1 MDNQKLDLSGLRGP
15 TRATL
20 EDFDP
25 LIQLMDECFPRDKEL
40 GGMLPRWPHC
50 FRKDRIQNSLII
62 KDGTKVVSHVGCI
75 DQTVMLAQG
84 EVRVAGISGV
94 GTKPEYRRRGLMT
107 KILLHTEDFLKQ
119 EGYAIS
125 DLGGNRQRYAH
136 FGWEVG
142 GRAWQFNMT
151 ARSLGAEDR
160 PTGFEVA
167 RYSGTADEVER
178 TLLLNRRQRI
188 GVKRDRNTHTILLSR
203 LGKEVFLARR
213 RGVVE
218 AYVVIDRQEKWAHI
232 GEFAGIADGVHSI
245 LLHLV
250 DSLGVESAAVPSPW
264 SHPVNERLRAVSSGW
279 QVNCLRNIK
288 IIDLMATLK
297 AFSRQISRRCRDLG
311 LRPARTLT
319 LGIEGESRAVKVGF
333 SPRGTSVRPTR
344 AGKDAIVLPR
354 TEMVQFLFGPGSPGG
369 VTDLPSKALFLD
381 ALLPLDFHMWPN
393 ETV

>member
-1 MDNQKLDLSGLRGP
+1 MDDQKPDLSELRGP
-15 TRATL
+15 MRASVD
-20 EDFDP
+20 DFDS

-50 FRKDRIQNSLII
+50 FRKDKIQNSLII
-62 KDGTKVVSHVGCI
+62 KDGSRVVSHVGCI
-75 DQTVMLAQG
+75 DQTVMLGQG
-84 EVRVAGISGV
+84 EVRAAGISGV

-125 DLGGNRQRYAH
+125 DLGGNRQRYGH

-160 PTGFEVA
+160 PAGFEVV
-167 RYSGTADEVER
+167 RYSGTRDEVET

-188 GVKRDRNTHTILLSR
+188 GVKRDLNLHAILLGR
-203 LGKEVFLARR
+203 LGKEVLLAKRK
-213 RGVVE
+213 GVVE
-218 AYVVIDRQEKWAHI
+218 AYAVIDRQEKWAHM
-232 GEFAGIADGVHSI
+232 GEFAGSADGVHSI

-250 DSLGVESAAVPSPW
+250 DSLGVESMAVPSPW
-264 SHPVNERLRAVSSGW
+264 SHPVNERLCAVSSGW

-288 IIDLMATLK
+288 IIDLLATLK
-297 AFSRQISRRCRDLG
+297 AFCKQISERYRGLG
-311 LRPARTLT
+311 LRPARTLN
-319 LGIEGESRAVKVGF
+319 LGIEGEPGTVKVGF
-333 SPRGTSVRPTR
+333 SQRGTSMRPTR
-344 AGKDAIVLPR
+344 VKKNAIMLPR
-354 TEMVQFLFGPGSPGG
+354 TEMVQFLFGPGSPEGI
-369 VTDLPSKALFLD
+369 VDLPPKALFLD
-381 ALLPLDFHMWPN
+381 ALLPLDFYMWHN